1 MFIGL
6 RNLWL
11 FSRIVCSVIETVVVL
26 MIGRCFVKTSRKN
39 EFVYSTIANWGR
51 KVLDILD
58 VKVKIVGEENI
69 KFFSNCP
76 YLIMSNHVSFLD
88 IPLIYAVFNRERVT
102 MVAKKELFK
111 IPFLGLGMKIV
122 GSIKIDRKNPK
133 QAFQDL
139 ENAKKQM
146 LKGIRVWIAPEGTR
160 SRTGKIGNFK
170 RGGFKIAKDLSAMIL
185 PVTIKGAEGVWPV
198 GGINFRP
205 KRIVEMVIHPAI
217 DSKNYSLEHLIS
229 LTKEV
234 ISGQEIRDIV

>member
-1 MFIGL
+1 MFVGL

-11 FSRIVCSVIETVVVL
+11 FSRIVYSVIETVVVL

-51 KVLDILD
+51 KILDILD
-58 VKVKIVGEENI
+58 VKVEIIGKENI
-69 KFFSNCP
+69 KFLGDYP

-88 IPLIYAVFNRERVT
+88 IPLIYFAFNQEKVT

-170 RGGFKIAKDLSAMIL
+170 RGGFKIAKDLNAMIL
-185 PVTIKGAEGVWPV
+185 PVTIKGAESIWPV
-198 GGINFRP
+198 GGINFGL
-205 KRIVEMVIHPAI
+205 KRTVEMVIHPVI
-217 DSKNYSLEHLIS
+217 DSRNYSLEHLIGV
-229 LTKEV
+229 TREV
-234 ISGQEIRDIV
+234 ISDQEVRDTI